1 MNSLKAPETLPLPF
15 ANNGQ
20 KNKIPLVSEGANS
33 NKASLTEGF
42 PSITMRPKDD
52 GGKPPEGKDFNGILY
67 LATCF
72 YFAFQ
77 NGWLPTFEQ
86 SVSDAI
92 GGYAKGAILW
102 YNGRESRQA
111 LQSAKNDNTDNFNEN
126 PDFIGTSWIPV
137 FPDLQT
143 ITENMPIGLYVG
155 DILPNM
161 GKEPPPGRMLCDGS
175 IIESC
180 QTLYP
185 DFYNYVLQKT
195 KYKTFSE
202 WQAESNEYGQCGYC
216 GVNGADIRLPL
227 ITRPI
232 SGVSSIA
239 QAGMAIHDTMRPITG
254 GVCKISEYL
263 NQGDTRYTDGAFYRG
278 AFGDA
283 GLGNGIKGGAA
294 DPYTTIKM
302 NSGKLGALYNG
313 AETRGKQVLYPY
325 SVVVYTTI
333 PDKATINVGELV
345 ALVKQQN
352 QAGIEALQAESGS
365 IELAAGGI
373 YKGVLTGDTTFVLPQ
388 LTDNSLFAQI
398 TIQLQITGDI
408 TVDWGTDLYL
418 GAEPTFSEGSYNVF
432 YEYDALAEKWA
443 VGSLTKVGG

>member
-1 MNSLKAPETLPLPF
+1 MNTLQTPEVLQLPF

-20 KNKIPLVSEGANS
+20 KNEIPLAQSDPKSS
-33 NKASLTEGF
+33 NASLTAGF
-42 PSITMRPKDD
+42 PPITMKPKGD
-52 GGKPPEGKDFNGILY
+52 GGIPPEGKDFNGILY
-67 LATCF
+67 LATSF

-175 IIESC
+175 VIEDC

-195 KYKTFSE
+195 NYKTFSE
-202 WQAESNEYGQCGYC
+202 WQTEANEYGQCGYC

-239 QAGMAIHDTMRPITG
+239 QAGMAIRDTMRPITG
-254 GVCKISEYL
+254 GVCKISEFL
-263 NQGDTRYTDGAFYRG
+263 NEGDTRYTNGAFYRG
-278 AFGDA
+278 TYGDA
-283 GLGNGIKGGAA
+283 GRGNGVKGGAS

-302 NSGKLGALYNG
+302 NSGKLGAAYNG

-352 QAGIEALQAESGS
+352 QVGIEALPADSGS

-373 YKGVLTGDTTFVLPQ
+373 YKGVLTGNTTFVLPQ

-408 TVDWGTDLYL
+408 TVDWGTNLYL
-418 GAEPTFSEGSYNVF
+418 GAEPTVSEGSYNVF
-432 YEYDALAEKWA
+432 YEYDALEEKWA

>member
-1 MNSLKAPETLPLPF
+1 MNSLQAPEALKLPF

-20 KNKIPLVSEGANS
+20 KNTIPLVAEGNS
-33 NKASLTEGF
+33 SNLASLTEGF
-42 PSITMRPKDD
+42 PPITMRPKDD

-67 LATCF
+67 LATSF

-102 YNGRESRQA
+102 YDGRESRQA

-126 PDFIGTSWIPV
+126 PEFIGTSWIPV

-175 IIESC
+175 VIANC

-195 KYKTFSE
+195 NYKTFSE
-202 WQAESNEYGQCGYC
+202 WQTEANEYGQCGYC
-216 GVNGADIRLPL
+216 GVNGADVRLPL

-232 SGVSSIA
+232 SGVNSVA
-239 QAGMAIHDTMRPITG
+239 QAGMAIHDAMRPITG
-254 GVCKISEYL
+254 TISGGGDDGPLPSGGV
-263 NQGDTRYTDGAFYRG
+263 GT
-278 AFGDA
+278 
-283 GLGNGIKGGAA
+283 
-294 DPYTTIKM
+294 
-302 NSGKLGALYNG
+302 GALYTYRTHWKNG
-313 AETRGKQVLYPY
+313 ADGDNGIGAYDFGIDTSLLGPRYNGGETRGKQVLYPY

-352 QAGIEALQAESGS
+352 QAGIEALPADSGN

-373 YKGVLTGDTTFVLPQ
+373 YKGVLTGNTTFVLPQ

-408 TVDWGTDLYL
+408 TVDWGTNLYL

>member
-20 KNKIPLVSEGANS
+20 KNKIPLVAEGANS

-278 AFGDA
+278 AYGDA

>member
-1 MNSLKAPETLPLPF
+1 MNSLQAPETLKLPF

-20 KNKIPLVSEGANS
+20 KNEIPLVAEGANS
-33 NKASLTEGF
+33 NKATLTDGF
-42 PSITMRPKDD
+42 PPITMKPKDD

-67 LATCF
+67 LATSF

-102 YNGRESRQA
+102 YDGRESRQA

-175 IIESC
+175 VIEDC

-195 KYKTFSE
+195 NYKTFSE
-202 WQAESNEYGQCGYC
+202 WQTEANEYGQCGYC
-216 GVNGADIRLPL
+216 GVNGADVRLPL

-232 SGVSSIA
+232 SGLNSVA
-239 QAGMAIHDTMRPITG
+239 QAGMAIRDTMRPITG
-254 GVCKISEYL
+254 SVGRFFGNDNEASGIFEKVPYY
-263 NQGDTRYTDGAFYRG
+263 NTYGDDGAGTWTAYRI
-278 AFGDA
+278 DV
-283 GLGNGIKGGAA
+283 K
-294 DPYTTIKM
+294 
-302 NSGKLGALYNG
+302 SSKLGAAYNG

-352 QAGIEALQAESGS
+352 QAGIEALPADSGS

-373 YKGVLTGDTTFVLPQ
+373 YKGVLTGNTTFVLPQ

-408 TVDWGTDLYL
+408 TVDWGTNLYL
-418 GAEPTFSEGSYNVF
+418 GAEPTVSEGSYNVF
-432 YEYDALAEKWA
+432 YEYDALEEKWA

>member
-1 MNSLKAPETLPLPF
+1 MNSLQAPETLKLPF

-20 KNKIPLVSEGANS
+20 KNEIPLVAEGANS
-33 NKASLTEGF
+33 NKATLTDGF
-42 PSITMRPKDD
+42 PPITMKPKDD
-52 GGKPPEGKDFNGILY
+52 GGQPPEGKDFNGILY
-67 LATCF
+67 LATSF

-102 YNGRESRQA
+102 YDGRESRQA

-175 IIESC
+175 IIENC

-195 KYKTFSE
+195 NYKTFSD
-202 WQAESNEYGQCGYC
+202 WQAEANEYGQCGYC
-216 GVNGADIRLPL
+216 GVNGANIRLPL

-232 SGVSSIA
+232 SGVNSVA
-239 QAGMAIHDTMRPITG
+239 QAGMAIHDAMRPIKGTFYLYEMGGSSAEVQGTG
-254 GVCKISEYL
+254 PFYHAGRSNVGGTTNAQGTAAIVGFDTSRMGVNFS
-263 NQGDTRYTDGAFYRG
+263 
-278 AFGDA
+278 
-283 GLGNGIKGGAA
+283 GG
-294 DPYTTIKM
+294 
-302 NSGKLGALYNG
+302 
-313 AETRGKQVLYPY
+313 ETRGKQILYPY

-333 PDKATINVGELV
+333 PDKATVDVAELV

-352 QAGIEALQAESGS
+352 QAGIEALPADSGN

-408 TVDWGTDLYL
+408 AVDWGTNLYL
-418 GAEPTFSEGSYNVF
+418 GAEPTFSEGFYNVF

-443 VGSLTKVGG
+443 VGSLMKVGG

>member
-1 MNSLKAPETLPLPF
+1 MNSLQAPETLKLPF

-20 KNKIPLVSEGANS
+20 KNEIPLVAEGANS
-33 NKASLTEGF
+33 NKATLTDGF
-42 PSITMRPKDD
+42 PPITMKPKDD
-52 GGKPPEGKDFNGILY
+52 GGQPPEGKDFNGILY
-67 LATCF
+67 LATSF

-102 YNGRESRQA
+102 YDGRESRQA

-175 IIESC
+175 VIENC

-195 KYKTFSE
+195 NYKTFAD
-202 WQAESNEYGQCGYC
+202 WQTEANEYGQCGYC
-216 GVNGADIRLPL
+216 GVNGADVRLPL

-232 SGVSSIA
+232 SGVNSVA
-239 QAGMAIHDTMRPITG
+239 QAGMAIHDTMRPLSGRFASFDRGDRGIYSGIFKVESRWSTNVESG
-254 GVCKISEYL
+254 G
-263 NQGDTRYTDGAFYRG
+263 GDNWGTIVKADSAE
-278 AFGDA
+278 
-283 GLGNGIKGGAA
+283 LGRNF
-294 DPYTTIKM
+294 
-302 NSGKLGALYNG
+302 SGS
-313 AETRGKQVLYPY
+313 ETRGKQVLYPY

-352 QAGIEALQAESGS
+352 QAGIESLPADSGN

-408 TVDWGTDLYL
+408 TVDWGTNLYL

-432 YEYDALAEKWA
+432 YEYDALEEKWA

>member
-1 MNSLKAPETLPLPF
+1 MNSLQAPETLLLPF

-20 KNKIPLVSEGANS
+20 KNTIPLVAEGANS

-42 PSITMRPKDD
+42 PPITMKPKDEQ
-52 GGKPPEGKDFNGILY
+52 GKPPEGKDFNGILY
-67 LATCF
+67 LATSF

-102 YNGRESRQA
+102 YDGRESRQA

-126 PDFIGTSWIPV
+126 PEFIGTSWIPV

-175 IIESC
+175 VIENC

-195 KYKTFSE
+195 NYKTFSE
-202 WQAESNEYGQCGYC
+202 WQAEAKEYGQCGYC
-216 GVNGADIRLPL
+216 GVNGANIRLPL

-232 SGVSSIA
+232 SGLNSVA
-239 QAGMAIHDTMRPITG
+239 QAGMAIHDTMRPLTG
-254 GVCKISEYL
+254 QFAGFDR
-263 NQGDTRYTDGAFYRG
+263 GDRG
-278 AFGDA
+278 SYSGMFKVERRWSANVESGGRDNWGTIVKA
-283 GLGNGIKGGAA
+283 DSAELGKNFSGG
-294 DPYTTIKM
+294 
-302 NSGKLGALYNG
+302 
-313 AETRGKQVLYPY
+313 ETRGKQVLYPY

-352 QAGIEALQAESGS
+352 QAGIEALPADSGS

-408 TVDWGTDLYL
+408 TVDWGTNLYL

-432 YEYDALAEKWA
+432 YEYDALEEKWA

>member
-1 MNSLKAPETLPLPF
+1 MNSLQAPETLKLPF

-20 KNKIPLVSEGANS
+20 KNTIPLVAEGNS
-33 NKASLTEGF
+33 SNLASLTEGF
-42 PSITMRPKDD
+42 PPITMRPKDD

-67 LATCF
+67 LATSF

-102 YNGRESRQA
+102 YDGRESRQA

-143 ITENMPIGLYVG
+143 ITESMPIGLYVG

-175 IIESC
+175 VIENC

-195 KYKTFSE
+195 NYKTFSD
-202 WQAESNEYGQCGYC
+202 WQAEANEYGQCGYC
-216 GVNGADIRLPL
+216 GVNGANIRLPL

-232 SGVSSIA
+232 SGLNSVA
-239 QAGMAIHDTMRPITG
+239 QAGMAIHDTMRPIRGKAGTQPG
-254 GVCKISEYL
+254 LDGTYRLE
-263 NQGDTRYTDGAFYRG
+263 GAFTTENNNVRVDEGSSNSWNYPNLVL
-278 AFGDA
+278 DSSL
-283 GLGNGIKGGAA
+283 LG
-294 DPYTTIKM
+294 PR
-302 NSGKLGALYNG
+302 YNG

-352 QAGIEALQAESGS
+352 QAGIESLPADSGN

-408 TVDWGTDLYL
+408 TVDWGTNLYL

-432 YEYDALAEKWA
+432 YEYDALEEKWA

>member
-1 MNSLKAPETLPLPF
+1 MNSLQAPETLKLPF

-20 KNKIPLVSEGANS
+20 KNEIPLVAEGANS

-42 PSITMRPKDD
+42 PPITMRPKDD
-52 GGKPPEGKDFNGILY
+52 QGKPPEGKDFNGILY
-67 LATCF
+67 LATSF

-102 YNGRESRQA
+102 YDGRESRQA

-126 PDFIGTSWIPV
+126 PEFIGTSWIPV

-175 IIESC
+175 IIENC

-195 KYKTFSE
+195 NYKTFSD
-202 WQAESNEYGQCGYC
+202 WQAEANEYGQCGYC
-216 GVNGADIRLPL
+216 GVNGANIRLPL

-232 SGVSSIA
+232 SGVNSVA
-239 QAGMAIHDTMRPITG
+239 QAGMAIHDAMRPITG
-254 GVCKISEYL
+254 TISGG
-263 NQGDTRYTDGAFYRG
+263 GDDGP
-278 AFGDA
+278 
-283 GLGNGIKGGAA
+283 LPSGGEG
-294 DPYTTIKM
+294 T
-302 NSGKLGALYNG
+302 GALYTYRTQWKNG
-313 AETRGKQVLYPY
+313 ADGDNSTGAYDFGIDTSLLGPRYNGGETRGKQVLYPY

-352 QAGIEALQAESGS
+352 QAGIEALPADSGS

-408 TVDWGTDLYL
+408 TVDWGTNLYL

-432 YEYDALAEKWA
+432 YEYDALEEKWA